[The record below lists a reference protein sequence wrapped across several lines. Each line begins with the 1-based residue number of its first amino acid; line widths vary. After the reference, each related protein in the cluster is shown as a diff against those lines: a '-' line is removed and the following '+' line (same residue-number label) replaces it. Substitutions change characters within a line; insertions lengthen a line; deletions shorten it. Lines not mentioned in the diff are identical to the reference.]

1 MVKIPAF
8 GFLMRFQ
15 TKYLIAIIASFLLSF
30 NAHGDVFT
38 DYIER
43 YSPIAIEQQEE
54 FGIPA
59 SVTLAQGI
67 LESSA
72 GRSTLATKGNNH
84 FGIKCHK
91 DWKGKSM
98 LRDDDA
104 PNECFRVYNNAEE
117 SYRDHSLFLKR
128 ERYKPLFK
136 LELTDYKGWATG
148 LRQCGYATDPNY
160 AARLITII
168 ERYALYNFDTA
179 NSGID
184 EEIIE
189 FILGTLS
196 SAHPVRKTN
205 GLHYVVAFPGDTYKS
220 IAKEFGIKEKKLKEY
235 NDAGR
240 KDKIKEWE
248 EIYLE
253 PKKDYASGTDRN
265 VTIGEGETLRS
276 VSQRYGIKLKALK
289 SLNKKAK
296 DQPGTILKLR

>member
-1 MVKIPAF
+1 MTSQIKYFIISIIFWFPAF
-8 GFLMRFQ
+8 
-15 TKYLIAIIASFLLSF
+15 IAR
-30 NAHGDVFT
+30 GDAYT

-72 GRSTLATKGNNH
+72 GKSSLATKGNNH

-91 DWKGKSM
+91 DWKGESM

-104 PNECFRVYNNAEE
+104 PNECFRVYNTAEE
-117 SYRDHSLFLKR
+117 SYRDHSIFLKR

-136 LELTDYKGWATG
+136 LDLTDYKGWAKG

-168 ERYALYNFDTA
+168 ERYALYNFDT
-179 NSGID
+179 SSGGID
-184 EEIIE
+184 EETLEYII
-189 FILGTLS
+189 GSLS
-196 SAHPVRKTN
+196 STHPVRKAN

-220 IAKEFGIKEKKLKEY
+220 IAKEFGIKEKKLKEF
-235 NDAGR
+235 NDAGS

-253 PKKDYASGTDRN
+253 PKKDYASGTDQR
-265 VTIGEGETLRS
+265 VAIGEGETLRS

-289 SLNKKAK
+289 ELNKKAK
-296 DQPGTILKLR
+296 DKPGTILKLR